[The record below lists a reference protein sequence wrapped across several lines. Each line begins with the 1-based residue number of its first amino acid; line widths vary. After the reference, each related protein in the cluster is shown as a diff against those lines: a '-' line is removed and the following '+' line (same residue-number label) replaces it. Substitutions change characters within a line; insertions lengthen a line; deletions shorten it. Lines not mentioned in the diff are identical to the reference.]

1 MRAYSRLLFGLL
13 VVILAACNLSTQPP
27 TGEPLDVP
35 TINPGGKPVVSI
47 TSPEEGDE
55 FVVNEQIFVTANA
68 RDAVGVTRVQLIA
81 NDQIVK
87 TTSSE
92 SASGQTNFEVLLDYT
107 PRQEGDVTLQIVAYR
122 GAIASDPAEVTV
134 NIRASQTQ
142 VTATAV
148 QQPNVPI
155 IDPNDPTCRLL
166 TNVGLRLREGA
177 GVNFPQI
184 TVLNAG
190 TVAPIIGRTG
200 ANDWYQIQFGS
211 RVGWVAAQNPS
222 NPNEKYVAL
231 YGICSNVPIIAP
243 PATATPQPS
252 LTPFPTWTFTP
263 GPTNTPL
270 PSATPGLPDLVITS
284 ISGETSVT
292 IPPGSTE
299 VVRQYAIT
307 ITNNTLPGSR
317 STGPF
322 NNKVILPGGLEADLG
337 AVSGLDAGTSIVL
350 TVNVTFNAAG
360 NYEIRA
366 IADSDNNVTEV
377 SEVNNIGILSI
388 TVTGP

>member
-1 MRAYSRLLFGLL
+1 MRAHSTPWFILL
-13 VVILAACNLSTQPP
+13 VVILAACNLTTQPS
-27 TGEPLDVP
+27 TDEPIDVP
-35 TINPGGKPVVSI
+35 TINPGGKPVVTI
-47 TSPEEGDE
+47 TSPEQGDE
-55 FVVNEQIFVTANA
+55 FVVGEALFVTANA

-87 TTSSE
+87 TISSE

-107 PRQEGDVTLQIVAYR
+107 PREEGDVTLQIVAYR
-122 GAIASDPAEVTV
+122 GAIASDPAEVTI
-134 NIRASQTQ
+134 NIRANQAQ
-142 VTATAV
+142 VTATA
-148 QQPNVPI
+148 QTQPDIPV

-166 TNVGLRLREGA
+166 TNVGLRLRTGP
-177 GVNFPQI
+177 GVSFNQI

-200 ANDWYQIQFGS
+200 TNDWYQIQYGT
-211 RVGWVAAQNPS
+211 RIGWVASQNPG
-222 NPNEKYVAL
+222 NPNEKYVSL

-243 PATATPQPS
+243 TATPTLFPS

-263 GPTNTPL
+263 QPTAAPQ

-284 ISGETSVT
+284 IAGETSVT
-292 IPPGSTE
+292 IPEGSTE
-299 VVRQYAIT
+299 AVRQYAIT
-307 ITNNTLPGSR
+307 ITNNSLPGSR
-317 STGPF
+317 STGTF

-350 TVNVTFNAAG
+350 TVNVTFSAAG

-366 IADSDNNVTEV
+366 IADTDNSVTEF
-377 SEVNNIGILSI
+377 SEVNNSGSLSV